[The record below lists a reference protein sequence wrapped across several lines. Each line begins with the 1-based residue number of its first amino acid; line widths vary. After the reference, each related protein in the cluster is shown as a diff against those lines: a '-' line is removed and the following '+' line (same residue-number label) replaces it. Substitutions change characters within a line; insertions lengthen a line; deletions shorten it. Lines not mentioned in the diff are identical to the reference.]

1 MQETTGVVAL
11 AGAYIGLKSLLISP
25 GAQELVAVG
34 TDGSAAALSLST
46 RTPIALPPW
55 QRNKVLAAGFS
66 SDGSDLLLGTQD
78 GKIRTYSSA
87 TGAPL
92 SDAAVLS
99 AMADRLIADAP
110 GGLLIALS
118 QSGGLAVWNQRKPQ
132 LTIQGGDFP
141 LFARFDAA
149 RRLDLLLGA
158 PGKLRHFRFPE
169 SSLQQAIAIPDGSSS
184 CKATQSS

>member
-1 MQETTGVVAL
+1 MATYRLPA
-11 AGAYIGLKSLLISP
+11 
-25 GAQELVAVG
+25 LVAGPVFHLSVARDDWRSRSRRSLHRAQIAADLTRRTG
-34 TDGSAAALSLST
+34 TGCRWNRWLRGALLALH

-149 RRLDLLLGA
+149 RRLDLL
-158 PGKLRHFRFPE
+158 PGVP
-169 SSLQQAIAIPDGSSS
+169 G
-184 CKATQSS
+184 